1 MASLQLRLIRGAPD
15 KVETGQTRTQTY
27 SSAQMTKL
35 QLDILVDGDK
45 KQIGICLPD
54 DERQV
59 LERYVA
65 FCGCLKCTI
74 LSGGVIEPISMDMHE
89 RQGIVLSAN
98 APDRKD
104 IAHALHELR
113 PLVLQGESTYFATV
127 KKIVS
132 RRVEHTALRKYLKFL
147 QRYYDFRPAETDP
160 VPPQAGFSFGNAG
173 DVFDTSERPV

>member
-1 MASLQLRLIRGAPD
+1 
-15 KVETGQTRTQTY
+15 
-27 SSAQMTKL
+27 
-35 QLDILVDGDK
+35 
-45 KQIGICLPD
+45 
-54 DERQV
+54 
-59 LERYVA
+59 
-65 FCGCLKCTI
+65 
-74 LSGGVIEPISMDMHE
+74 MDMHE

-173 DVFDTSERPV
+173 DVFDTSTEAGLKKYLYAFEYHKDEQKEADVRQAVGEPNMEILQQGILFALMQRVGVIVELCSLCDAITTRGRAFRSNYGWRPQLFARQPPL